1 VSYVVLFHIRPRPG
15 RDEAEYQRT
24 FEHMLKLVSGM
35 DGFHSVEGFS
45 GEDGSELAVA
55 KFSTDDAIRAWKAQP
70 EHVATQ
76 QRGREEFFNS
86 YQVTIAAVTRSYEW
100 AAPAGEPFGSPPSRV
115 GAPT

>member
-1 VSYVVLFHIRPRPG
+1 VSYVVLFHIRPKPG

-24 FEHMLKLVSGM
+24 TERMLELVSGI
-35 DGFHSVEGFS
+35 DGFLGVEGFG
-45 GEDGSELAVA
+45 GEDGSELVVA

-76 QRGREEFFNS
+76 HRGRDEFFSS

-100 AAPAGEPFGSPPSRV
+100 AAHAEPPVS
-115 GAPT
+115 AEL

>member
-1 VSYVVLFHIRPRPG
+1 VSHVVLFHIRPRPG

-24 FEHMLKLVSGM
+24 FERMLELVSDI
-35 DGFHSVEGFS
+35 DGFLGIEGFS

-76 QRGREEFFNS
+76 QRGRDEFFS
-86 YQVTIAAVTRSYEW
+86 AYQVTVAAVTRSYEW
-100 AAPAGEPFGSPPSRV
+100 AATAEPPVS
-115 GAPT
+115 AEL

>member
-24 FEHMLKLVSGM
+24 FERMLELVSGV
-35 DGFHSVEGFS
+35 DGFLGIEGFS

-55 KFSTDDAIRAWKAQP
+55 KFSTEDAIRAWKAQP
-70 EHVATQ
+70 EHVAAQ
-76 QRGREEFFNS
+76 QRGRDEFFGA

-100 AAPAGEPFGSPPSRV
+100 AAPVESPV
-115 GAPT
+115 AAEL